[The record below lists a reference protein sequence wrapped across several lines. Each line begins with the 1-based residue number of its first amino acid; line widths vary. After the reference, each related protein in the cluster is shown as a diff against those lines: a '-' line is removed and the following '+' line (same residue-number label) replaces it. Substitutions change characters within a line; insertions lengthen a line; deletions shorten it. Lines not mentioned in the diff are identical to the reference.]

1 MSDENVIE
9 PEIAPEVPVEE
20 APVEAPVVE
29 EAPKDMTTE
38 QLAKA
43 EVLDAVAATL
53 SNGSLE
59 FGWTMDELWHLVY
72 EDYMQM
78 ANGKEDKAVTEF
90 LSFVQDREATVVP
103 NRATITEQWRVARAI
118 PRDKYGVIVE
128 NSVGID
134 GKNISPSFHQ
144 LRSVLMSAEFH
155 GPVDKTLT
163 NEMISWSVENH
174 WPPVAD
180 IRKQR
185 LVLQP
190 AQAKEDPAT
199 KHWNSFVKM
208 AQVVIADAPESNHAI
223 AAQLVLDQWK
233 AELS

>member
-1 MSDENVIE
+1 MSDETVLE
-9 PEIAPEVPVEE
+9 PEIAPEAP
-20 APVEAPVVE
+20 PVEAPAE
-29 EAPKDMTTE
+29 EAPAQVDMTPE
-38 QLAKA
+38 QLAKC
-43 EVLDAVAATL
+43 EVLDTVAATL

-59 FGWTMDELWHLVY
+59 FGWTMDELWHLAY

-118 PRDKYGVIVE
+118 PRDKYEVIVE
-128 NSVGID
+128 KSVGVD
-134 GKNISPSFHQ
+134 GKNIKPSFHQ

-163 NEMISWSVENH
+163 NSMISWAVENH

-180 IRKQR
+180 IRAQR

-199 KHWNSFVKM
+199 KHWNALVKLS
-208 AQVVIADAPESNHAI
+208 QVVIADAPESEHAA
-223 AAQLVLDQWK
+223 AAQLILDLWK
-233 AELS
+233 KEMS